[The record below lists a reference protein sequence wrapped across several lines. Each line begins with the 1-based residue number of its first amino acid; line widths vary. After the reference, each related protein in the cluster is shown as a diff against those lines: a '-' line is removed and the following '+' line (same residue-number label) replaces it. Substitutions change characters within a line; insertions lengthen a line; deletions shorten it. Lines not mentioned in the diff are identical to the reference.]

1 MLIHMSLLTKYIVLV
16 IMGHGAIKHSCCI
29 LQLYIH
35 KQLTIH
41 LFFLRVEFK
50 KETIS
55 PFYSYMEM
63 EHLYSKLD
71 EQMEHITSLFKP
83 YE

>member
-1 MLIHMSLLTKYIVLV
+1 
-16 IMGHGAIKHSCCI
+16 MGHSAIKHSCCI

-50 KETIS
+50 KNYLAIL
-55 PFYSYMEM
+55 F
-63 EHLYSKLD
+63 LD
-71 EQMEHITSLFKP
+71 GDGASLLQAR
-83 YE
+83 